1 MNPVQNWGDA
11 ITMSLLE
18 LWSRFVNFLPAL
30 IGALLVFL
38 LGLIVAVALGKAA
51 EKVVSLLRIDYVLEK
66 LRVGKRLEQAGLE
79 LRISKIF
86 GELVKWFL
94 ILVFLM
100 AATDILGLEQV
111 TGFLNNIILYIPNVV
126 VAVVILAVAFLL
138 SNLVYDIV
146 KGSTKAAGIVNARL
160 LATLSKWAIV
170 VFGLLA
176 ALLQLGIAVSL
187 VNTIFIGII
196 AALSLAIGLAFGL
209 GGKEEAAAIVR
220 KLREDIKVEE

>member
-38 LGLIVAVALGKAA
+38 LGLIAAVALGKAA
-51 EKVVSLLRIDYVLEK
+51 EKIVSLLRIDYVLEK
-66 LRVGKRLEQAGLE
+66 LRVGKKLEQAGLE

-111 TGFLNNIILYIPNVV
+111 TGFLNNVILYIPNVV

-138 SNLVYDIV
+138 SNLAYDIV
-146 KGSTKAAGIVNARL
+146 KGSTKAAGIVSARF

-220 KLREDIKVEE
+220 KLREDIKIEE

>member
-11 ITMSLLE
+11 ITASLLE
-18 LWSRFVNFLPAL
+18 LWSRFIGFLPAL
-30 IGALLVFL
+30 VGALLVFL
-38 LGLIVAVALGKAA
+38 LGLVAAVALGKAA
-51 EKVVSLLRIDYVLEK
+51 EKIVGLLRIDYVLEK
-66 LRVGKRLEQAGLE
+66 MRVGKKLEQAGLE

-100 AATDILGLEQV
+100 AATDILGLDQV
-111 TGFLNNIILYIPNVV
+111 TGFLNSVILYLPNVV
-126 VAVVILAVAFLL
+126 VAIVILAVAFLL

-146 KGSTKAAGIVNARL
+146 KGSTKAAGIVSARL

-187 VNTIFIGII
+187 VNTIFIGIM

-209 GGKEEAAAIVR
+209 GGKEEAAAIVK
-220 KLREDIKVEE
+220 KLREDIKIEE